1 MAKKSKRGTMRVV
14 FTIVNYLGNKL
25 TKLADRIDFWLILRE
40 HEKEIRG
47 KQFPKEWFEEE

>member
-1 MAKKSKRGTMRVV
+1 MRVV